1 MRTQQTTY
9 LCRVIVLSHY
19 DFFNI
24 QSRIVSFPQVDEPA
38 KKYKDNCGGFL
49 SGEVNLAHNSPTE
62 CIWSKDLQTFWKK
75 FPGQRSKSHQTSLKI
90 LVCTICFVWVIPH
103 IKSVLGYRV
112 FNDREPHF
120 YVKCEG
126 QAYKKNDNENTAGN
140 GQLTWI
146 KVLCQICKSFF

>member
-1 MRTQQTTY
+1 MRTQQTKY

-38 KKYKDNCGGFL
+38 KKYKDNCGVFL

-126 QAYKKNDNENTAGN
+126 QAYKKMTMKTLQAAVNLN
-140 GQLTWI
+140 
-146 KVLCQICKSFF
+146 